1 MLRSE
6 QTIISDGVKCLTE
19 KLGIVEAELFIFA
32 IKKDSFDYTEW
43 RKEYFEN
50 AYKSENGTQLE
61 NFLDSATE
69 HFPQKSFGI
78 D

>member
-19 KLGIVEAELFIFA
+19 KLGIVETELFIFA
-32 IKKDSFDYTEW
+32 VRKDSFDYTEW
-43 RKEYFEN
+43 RRDYFEN
-50 AYKSENGTQLE
+50 AYKSGNGTQLE
-61 NFLDSATE
+61 SFLDSATE
-69 HFPQKSFGI
+69 HFPQESFGL